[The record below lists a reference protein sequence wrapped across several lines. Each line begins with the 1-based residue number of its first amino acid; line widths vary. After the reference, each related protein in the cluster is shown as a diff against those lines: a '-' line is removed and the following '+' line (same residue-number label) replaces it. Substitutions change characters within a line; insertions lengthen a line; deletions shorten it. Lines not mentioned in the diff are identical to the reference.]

1 MTAEVEIAADRLTL
15 GTALTLDAA
24 SILLTA
30 RPTQGSVQ
38 LRSASLAG
46 GTVEGF
52 VAATFTSGQAAV
64 EGQVRIGRVPLAAI
78 VWRREGQPVADG
90 TLTLD
95 ASFNGLGRS
104 PAGVVSTLTGTG
116 AFTIDRGIFHY
127 FNPNAFNLTLERVEA
142 GPPLGDIA
150 LRDAFTG
157 FLDAGDLAF
166 ETLTT
171 TFEIVAGVASL
182 DNAIVAVAGT
192 NLSAQVGIDV
202 NRLAVD
208 GRWAF
213 DLVDDSGAGRLR
225 RGVDILFAG
234 PIADPSRSVNVTAL
248 SSYLRVES
256 IRRADETL
264 ANELEIRRF
273 IRMIER
279 DAADRAAAAAAAAA
293 AATPEPVPAPI
304 PQPVPTPAPANDA
317 APVLALP
324 PAPAIGGPVPPAAI
338 P

>member
-1 MTAEVEIAADRLTL
+1 M
-15 GTALTLDAA
+15 
-24 SILLTA
+24 
-30 RPTQGSVQ
+30 
-38 LRSASLAG
+38 RSS
-46 GTVEGF
+46 
-52 VAATFTSGQAAV
+52 
-64 EGQVRIGRVPLAAI
+64 
-78 VWRREGQPVADG
+78 
-90 TLTLD
+90 
-95 ASFNGLGRS
+95 RS
-104 PAGVVSTLTGTG
+104 PGRTS
-116 AFTIDRGIFHY
+116 
-127 FNPNAFNLTLERVEA
+127 P
-142 GPPLGDIA
+142 
-150 LRDAFTG
+150 
-157 FLDAGDLAF
+157 
-166 ETLTT
+166 
-171 TFEIVAGVASL
+171 
-182 DNAIVAVAGT
+182 
-192 NLSAQVGIDV
+192 QVGIDV